1 MSAAG
6 TDGSCGGARR
16 QRRRGVSGRQ
26 GCALDLRGSGGSA
39 RQRVTEP
46 LARADPELVEHLA
59 QMPFDRAG
67 ADEEAGPDL
76 RVGQS
81 VTGEAGDLLLLRRE
95 LVARLGGA
103 LANLLARG
111 EQLMARSIREPLRAH
126 GREHVVRAAQLVAG
140 VDPPV
145 LAAQPL
151 AIQEVR
157 ARELRTQRGAA
168 QPIDRLEIEA
178 LGKLALAEQR
188 P

>member
-6 TDGSCGGARR
+6 TDGSCGGRR
-16 QRRRGVSGRQ
+16 ASPRPAGGAASRRAGGPPNPRPQRRRGVSRGQ

-67 ADEEAGPDL
+67 ADEETGPDL

-103 LANLLARG
+103 L
-111 EQLMARSIREPLRAH
+111 S
-126 GREHVVRAAQLVAG
+126 
-140 VDPPV
+140 DPSPPGGP
-145 LAAQPL
+145 PL
-151 AIQEVR
+151 A
-157 ARELRTQRGAA
+157 
-168 QPIDRLEIEA
+168 
-178 LGKLALAEQR
+178 
-188 P
+188 